1 MPKKIIFLLL
11 TFFCSNILFTT
22 QTPLT
27 QLFKENSSISNINN
41 ILKKNNISAQELYN
55 LLINR
60 KKSLLL
66 KDISSSMT
74 KSKIEAFIKESE
86 IMTFNEASGYLGGL
100 TLGNLISVFL
110 IFIPSVIGIPILT
123 TGLAIKQ
130 FMAPSHTKTVVSSG
144 LIGAGGILSTPLALF
159 GLATAAGKIEKLLK
173 NIYYY
178 SKVKEVNELDH
189 IENDIKTLKWYYRIT
204 E

>member
-1 MPKKIIFLLL
+1 MLKKIIFLLL
-11 TFFCSNILFTT
+11 TFFCSNILFTA

-27 QLFKENSSISNINN
+27 QLFKEGSSKSNIDN
-41 ILKKNNISAQELYN
+41 ILKKNNMSAQELYN

-60 KKSLLL
+60 KNSLLL

-74 KSKIEAFIKESE
+74 KSRIE
-86 IMTFNEASGYLGGL
+86 TFVEKLGLFERPSGYGLSGGD
-100 TLGNLISVFL
+100 LIT
-110 IFIPSVIGIPILT
+110 IFIIALPLAIGIPILT
-123 TGLAIKQ
+123 TGLAIQQ

-144 LIGAGGILSTPLALF
+144 LIGAGGILSTPFALF